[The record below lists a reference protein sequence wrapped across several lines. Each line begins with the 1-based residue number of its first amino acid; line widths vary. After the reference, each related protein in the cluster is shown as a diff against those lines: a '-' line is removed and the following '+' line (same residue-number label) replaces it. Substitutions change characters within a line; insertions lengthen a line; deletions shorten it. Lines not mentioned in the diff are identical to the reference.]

1 MRGAADTRRG
11 VAALFALSLGFVAVL
26 ALLDGFGSSE
36 PTPGAPYTY
45 HVQPGDTLWS
55 VANCIDQQVDTRIT
69 LIELS
74 KSNDVGGELRS
85 GELLK
90 VPASVA
96 GGKVCA
102 TAWTTP
108 GDG

>member
-1 MRGAADTRRG
+1 MQRVPWFLVLGLGA
-11 VAALFALSLGFVAVL
+11 FL
-26 ALLDGFGSSE
+26 ALLMGLEGLGRLGASE

-45 HVQPGDTLWS
+45 VVQPGDTLWS
-55 VANCIDQQVDTRIT
+55 VASCIDQQVDTRIT
-69 LIELS
+69 IIELS